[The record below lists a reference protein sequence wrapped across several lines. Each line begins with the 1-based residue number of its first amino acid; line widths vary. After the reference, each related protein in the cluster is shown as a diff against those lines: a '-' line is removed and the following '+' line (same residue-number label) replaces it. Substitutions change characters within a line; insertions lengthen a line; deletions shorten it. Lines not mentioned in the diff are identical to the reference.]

1 MSAVWRAARAAVRR
15 RRLQTVVIGI
25 VVLFSTATIVVALR
39 LLDASSAPFDR
50 VFDEQA
56 GAHVVAVFEPGS
68 AGSAPAGAVATAG
81 PFEQAVVD
89 VPTDIELIH
98 LPDSITVV
106 GRADPG
112 GPVDRVDLWDG
123 RWATAPGEIVVA
135 ELPPAPGYHPR
146 SEVGTVIHLP
156 GAPPLTVVGFAY
168 SVSRTADAWVAPAQL
183 AALHPTAVQM
193 LYRLRGA
200 PDEPAVGAFTA
211 ALPSQGLLATS
222 SYLVIKEKVAAG
234 PGAYVPF
241 LVVFGLLGLLVA
253 ILVVANV
260 VSGAVV
266 SGYRHI
272 GILKAI
278 GFTPVQV
285 VAVYLTMVSVPAL
298 VGCVLG
304 ALAGQFAAR
313 PLLTNAFLGLGFSGD
328 VGRGY
333 GVQLTAVAGVLGV
346 VLLAALLPASR
357 ARRLPAAEAISAGSA
372 PRGGRGRRVQRW
384 LSGVRLPRSVS
395 LGLGLPFARPA
406 RTALTVAAVVLG
418 VTTVTFA
425 SGLTTSA
432 ARFSGLA
439 DRVETAPVAVR
450 PLNPGFH
457 QGVTTRSDVEV
468 ERLLRSLPGTRHV
481 TAEFGIEISAV
492 GQTQAIPVVFLR
504 GDLDEVGFKE
514 QLVEGRWLRGP
525 GEVVVPSTLLHE
537 RGFKIGDRFTLE
549 LDGGRTEVT
558 VVGETVNGSPGG
570 AGLLTAWETLDRLA
584 PGRPVANHE
593 VLFEVALT
601 PGTDLQAYLASVRAA
616 DPGLNAWDNSGVN
629 PFTVSMISLS
639 VALSLMLGT
648 VAALSIFNTVVLNVR
663 ERRRDL
669 GMLKSIGMTPRQ
681 VVVMTVTSMA
691 GLGLVGGL
699 VGVPVGILAHR
710 YVMPM
715 AAHAAKVDIPRSL
728 LDVWQPGTLLLLAV
742 AGAVIAI
749 LGAIIPARA
758 AARLT
763 IAEVLHTE

>member
-1 MSAVWRAARAAVRR
+1 M
-15 RRLQTVVIGI
+15 
-25 VVLFSTATIVVALR
+25 
-39 LLDASSAPFDR
+39 
-50 VFDEQA
+50 
-56 GAHVVAVFEPGS
+56 
-68 AGSAPAGAVATAG
+68 
-81 PFEQAVVD
+81 
-89 VPTDIELIH
+89 
-98 LPDSITVV
+98 
-106 GRADPG
+106 
-112 GPVDRVDLWDG
+112 
-123 RWATAPGEIVVA
+123 
-135 ELPPAPGYHPR
+135 
-146 SEVGTVIHLP
+146 
-156 GAPPLTVVGFAY
+156 
-168 SVSRTADAWVAPAQL
+168 
-183 AALHPTAVQM
+183 
-193 LYRLRGA
+193 
-200 PDEPAVGAFTA
+200 
-211 ALPSQGLLATS
+211 
-222 SYLVIKEKVAAG
+222 
-234 PGAYVPF
+234 
-241 LVVFGLLGLLVA
+241 
-253 ILVVANV
+253 
-260 VSGAVV
+260 
-266 SGYRHI
+266 
-272 GILKAI
+272 
-278 GFTPVQV
+278 
-285 VAVYLTMVSVPAL
+285 
-298 VGCVLG
+298 
-304 ALAGQFAAR
+304 
-313 PLLTNAFLGLGFSGD
+313 
-328 VGRGY
+328 
-333 GVQLTAVAGVLGV
+333 
-346 VLLAALLPASR
+346 
-357 ARRLPAAEAISAGSA
+357 
-372 PRGGRGRRVQRW
+372 QRW

-425 SGLTTSA
+425 SGLTTSV

-439 DRVETAPVAVR
+439 DRIETAPVAVR
-450 PLNPGFH
+450 PMNPGFH
-457 QGVTTRSDVEV
+457 QGVTARSDVEI
-468 ERLLRSLPGTRHV
+468 ERLLRSLPGTQHV
-481 TAEFGIEISAV
+481 TAEFGIEIPAAGQIQAV
-492 GQTQAIPVVFLR
+492 PVVFLR

-537 RGFKIGDRFTLE
+537 RGFRVGDRFTLE

-648 VAALSIFNTVVLNVR
+648 VAALSVFNTVVLNVR

-699 VGVPVGILAHR
+699 VGVPAGILAHR
-710 YVMPM
+710 YVMPL

-728 LDVWQPGTLLLLAV
+728 LHVWQPGTLLLLAV
-742 AGAVIAI
+742 TGAVIAV
-749 LGAIIPARA
+749 LGAIVPARG

-763 IAEVLHTE
+763 IAEVLRTE